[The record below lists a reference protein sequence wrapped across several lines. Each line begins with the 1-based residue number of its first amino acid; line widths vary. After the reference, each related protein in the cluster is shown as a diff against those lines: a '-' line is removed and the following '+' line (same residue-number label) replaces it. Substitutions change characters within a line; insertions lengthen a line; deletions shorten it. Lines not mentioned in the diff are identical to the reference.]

1 MAVKDK
7 NIITIFTQ
15 VKRKRG
21 ENMKNKKKLVII
33 LVLLLAVG
41 FAGYGVY
48 SYYWAQGSVTQG
60 DNYPTISLTRQ
71 FYPVVDINGSQSY
84 LGESRNID
92 LTCPTPSDGDTSV
105 TCTGSLVVYNDSTE
119 SISLWV
125 DEEHATVNSESDKVS
140 LGAPSFSYSQDYISP
155 RARTTVN
162 FSVVATLGT
171 GDEPER
177 VYEPVTGE
185 EVSVSI
191 NFDIKATQYHSGY

>member
-1 MAVKDK
+1 
-7 NIITIFTQ
+7 
-15 VKRKRG
+15 
-21 ENMKNKKKLVII
+21 MKNKKKLVII
-33 LVLLLAVG
+33 LVLLLLAVG

-48 SYYWAQGSVTQG
+48 SYYWAEGSVTQG

-71 FYPVVDINGSQSY
+71 FYPVVDIDGSQYY

-119 SISLWV
+119 RISLWI
-125 DEEHATVNSESDKVS
+125 DEQNATTYSGSDKVS
-140 LGAPSFSYSQDYISP
+140 LGEPSFSYSQGYISP
-155 RARTTVN
+155 RGTTTVN

-171 GDEPER
+171 GDEPEQ

-191 NFDIKATQYHSGY
+191 NFDIKATQYHSNGY